1 MFPAAPAAAANTVA
15 WKAELMLAANAAR
28 LARLI
33 VVLLASAAGLPV
45 LLEWPA
51 SMLTLAI
58 NDHVMLS

>member
-1 MFPAAPAAAANTVA
+1 
-15 WKAELMLAANAAR
+15 MLAANAAR